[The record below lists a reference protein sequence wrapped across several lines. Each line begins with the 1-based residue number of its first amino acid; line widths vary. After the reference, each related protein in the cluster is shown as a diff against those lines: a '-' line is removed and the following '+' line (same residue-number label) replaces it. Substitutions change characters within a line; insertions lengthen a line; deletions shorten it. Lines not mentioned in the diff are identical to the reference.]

1 MIKVNTKRT
10 NFRKFLG
17 IFLSVF
23 SSDIAGSFVAA
34 RTLPATAVLF
44 AEEAIQTTSR
54 QSSNENLAGHG
65 TCQRPVF
72 NIGHKITNA
81 KNKLSPF
88 LKRISK
94 ILNAISRVQLK
105 ISPLKLMILKKLRLT
120 CLFPKL
126 IRPFQP
132 LLSYTKCK
140 LGLNDDGFME
150 TPPCNASACINAFIE
165 DQMITRDLGIPNLS
179 ETIMEDAITLDDCFD
194 DMTKV
199 EYGTRIHVKLVND
212 ESCEDPKYASIC
224 KTMIEENRVVMENTC
239 RSPG

>member
-1 MIKVNTKRT
+1 M
-10 NFRKFLG
+10 
-17 IFLSVF
+17 
-23 SSDIAGSFVAA
+23 AGSFVAA

-44 AEEAIQTTSR
+44 AEEAIGTTSK
-54 QSSNENLAGHG
+54 QSSTEIIAEHG
-65 TCQRPVF
+65 ACPRPVF
-72 NIGHKITNA
+72 NIGHKISNA

-88 LKRISK
+88 LNRISK
-94 ILNAISRVQLK
+94 ILDAISKVQWK
-105 ISPLKLMILKKLRLT
+105 ISSLKLMILKKLRLR

-140 LGLNDDGFME
+140 FGLNDDGFME
-150 TPPCNASACINAFIE
+150 TPPCNASACNNPIIE

-179 ETIMEDAITLDDCFD
+179 ETLMEDAVTLDDCFD

-199 EYGTRIHVKLVND
+199 EYGTRIHVKLVD
-212 ESCEDPKYASIC
+212 DKSCENPKYASIC
-224 KTMIEENRVVMENTC
+224 RTMIEENRVVMENTC